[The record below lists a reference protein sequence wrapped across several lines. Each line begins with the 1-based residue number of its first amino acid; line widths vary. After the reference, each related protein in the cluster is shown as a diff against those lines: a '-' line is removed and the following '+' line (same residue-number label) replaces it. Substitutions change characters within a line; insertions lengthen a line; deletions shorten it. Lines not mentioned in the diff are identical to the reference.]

1 MYLFIL
7 YSYNKTK
14 EMHYLSNLFW

>member
-1 MYLFIL
+1 VV

-14 EMHYLSNLFW
+14 EMH